1 MKALLVP
8 PTNHG
13 GLFEQFQQ
21 TAQALAQQGVD
32 IRMGDADT
40 VAPDEIVHL
49 FDAPDIFGALAQFLY
64 ARARGARVVVNPLYW
79 NPTRFLT
86 QGLAGIDEP
95 TGAQAELERRVRA
108 AQSDAECAAR
118 RVVFRYAD
126 ALLPLSTREASLLA
140 QDFDVPRER
149 MVVAPNGIDPLFTRA
164 HSGEAFATR
173 HGVRDFV
180 LCAARMDALKN
191 QLRLIQALAQESLT
205 LVLIGR
211 AESEDYLARCRQAAH
226 EAQARVLF
234 LPALAR
240 EELAQAYAAAR
251 VHALVS
257 WYDVAPLA
265 ALEAAAMGC
274 RIVLTQESGGS
285 DYFGQDA
292 WYCDPGDLTSIRN
305 AVRAAYAA
313 PRTNT
318 LRERIAR
325 ECTWERAAK
334 QTRGAYELALAAPRA
349 QSDAYLSDVEH
360 ALNACAAL
368 VKLQA
373 EARARTWQEKES
385 LARVV
390 NAYANGRVMRALN
403 ALSRMLK
410 RG

>member
-1 MKALLVP
+1 MKALLIP
-8 PTNHG
+8 PTNRG

-21 TAQALAQQGVD
+21 TAQALAQQGLD
-32 IRMGDADT
+32 IRIGDAET
-40 VAPDEIVHL
+40 AASDEIVHL
-49 FDAPDIFGALAQFLY
+49 FDAPDIFGALPQFLR

-86 QGLAGIDEP
+86 EGLAGIDEP
-95 TGAQAELERRVRA
+95 TGEQAELERRVRA
-108 AQSDAECAAR
+108 AQCDAEGAAR
-118 RVVFRYAD
+118 RVLFRYAD
-126 ALLPLSTREASLLA
+126 ALLPLSTREAALLV
-140 QDFDVPRER
+140 QDFNVPRER
-149 MVVAPNGIDPLFTRA
+149 LVVAPNGIDPLFTRA
-164 HSGEAFATR
+164 HSGESFATR
-173 HGVRDFV
+173 YGVRDFV
-180 LCAARMDALKN
+180 LCAARLDALKN
-191 QLRLIQALAQESLT
+191 QLRLIQALGRESLT
-205 LVLIGR
+205 LVLVGR
-211 AESEDYLARCRQAAH
+211 AESEDYVARCRQAAH

-240 EELAQAYAAAR
+240 EELVHAYAAAR

-274 RIVLTQESGGS
+274 NLVLTQESGGS
-285 DYFGQDA
+285 DYFGADA
-292 WYCDPGDLTSIRN
+292 WYCDPGDVTSIRN

-313 PRTNT
+313 PRTDA
-318 LRERIAR
+318 LRARIAR

-334 QTRGAYELALAAPRA
+334 QTRGAYERALAAPRA
-349 QSDAYLSDVEH
+349 PSDTYLADVEN

-390 NAYANGRVMRALN
+390 NAYANHRVMRALN
-403 ALSRMLK
+403 ALQRMVK
-410 RG
+410 RR